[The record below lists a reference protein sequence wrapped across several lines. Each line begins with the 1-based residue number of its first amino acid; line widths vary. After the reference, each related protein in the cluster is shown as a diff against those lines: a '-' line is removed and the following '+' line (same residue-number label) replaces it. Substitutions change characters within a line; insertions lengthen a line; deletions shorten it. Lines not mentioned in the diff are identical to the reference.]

1 MNASARPAGLR
12 GCARS
17 RHAGRRP
24 ILAVSLALVVGAADA
39 GSAEADDDRDLQDL
53 LALLD
58 DQTQLATKTGMNA
71 DFIPGMATVLSGD
84 DLLARGARTVWE
96 ALALVPG
103 FSQGLEA
110 TGERQVLSRGVGFGY
125 ASGDIKI
132 LLDGVSM
139 NTSLMATANPV
150 LNIPIEQ
157 VERIDVIRGPGASV
171 YGEYAY
177 AGVINVITRRQ
188 ERTLH
193 VQADQGATA
202 GGGGIW
208 YWQDPARDLTLSLNA
223 TGLTGDGGAVRVAQ
237 DALYGVGRSTLSQ
250 APGPAN
256 DAHRY
261 GGLFAELW
269 WQGTFATLKLLD
281 DAYGDQFG
289 INHFLPPADQ
299 GLVTH
304 QRDLAIEIGRDLRF
318 SDTLSAR
325 VRLEGLQYERE
336 RDGLYVF
343 PAGYFAE
350 QPIFMN
356 QRYRETRYLGAAD
369 LHWRPEP
376 RHDLL
381 FGLEA
386 SRIDIHDASWDW
398 SALPF
403 PIAAT
408 WLDATR
414 ERRILSGIIQDVFRA
429 GENVTLTG
437 SLRYDD
443 YSDLDAYLSPRLAAV
458 WRLDSRN
465 ILKFQYARAFRP
477 PTFYELEYPS
487 REPLVASEIATYE
500 LGYILKQ
507 PTWET
512 RLILF
517 HSDLTEPISFDY
529 AGLNGYVNNPDAHLS
544 GIELEYQQRLSAR
557 VKIDANLSYVDAAW
571 TGTGTALPGGTDLL
585 GNFALLWR
593 MADDWTAAL
602 QLRYVGER
610 SRVESDPRES
620 LAGYGSLDLT
630 LNYRRAGAGPF
641 LSVGV
646 KNLTDADQRF
656 PDIPTRVGDVDLVY
670 PQDYPQPGRRWWL
683 SAGYTF

>member
-1 MNASARPAGLR
+1 
-12 GCARS
+12 
-17 RHAGRRP
+17 
-24 ILAVSLALVVGAADA
+24 
-39 GSAEADDDRDLQDL
+39 
-53 LALLD
+53 
-58 DQTQLATKTGMNA
+58 
-71 DFIPGMATVLSGD
+71 
-84 DLLARGARTVWE
+84 
-96 ALALVPG
+96 
-103 FSQGLEA
+103 
-110 TGERQVLSRGVGFGY
+110 
-125 ASGDIKI
+125 
-132 LLDGVSM
+132 
-139 NTSLMATANPV
+139 
-150 LNIPIEQ
+150 
-157 VERIDVIRGPGASV
+157 
-171 YGEYAY
+171 
-177 AGVINVITRRQ
+177 VINVITRRQ

-223 TGLTGDGGAVRVAQ
+223 TGLTGDGGEVRVAQ
-237 DALYGVGRSTLSQ
+237 DALYAVGRSTLSQ

-261 GGLFAELW
+261 GGLFAELR
-269 WQGTFATLKLLD
+269 WQGAFATLKLLD

-299 GLVTH
+299 DLVTH
-304 QRDLAIEIGRDLRF
+304 QRDLAVEVGRDLRF

-343 PAGYFAE
+343 PAGYLAE
-350 QPIFMN
+350 QPIYMN
-356 QRYRETRYLGAAD
+356 QRYRETRYLGAAE

-398 SALPF
+398 PALPF

-429 GENVTLTG
+429 GEQVTLTG

-465 ILKFQYARAFRP
+465 ILKFQYAQAFRP

-500 LGYILKQ
+500 LGYIRKQ

-517 HSDLTEPISFDY
+517 HSDLTGPISFDY
-529 AGLNGYVNNPDAHLS
+529 VGLNGYVNNPDAHLS
-544 GIELEYQQRLSAR
+544 GVELEYQQRLSAR

-593 MADDWTAAL
+593 VADDWTAAL

-610 SRVESDPRES
+610 SRVEPDPRES

-656 PDIPTRVGDVDLVY
+656 PDIPTRVADVDLVY